1 MRAFEGSKVV
11 SAVGDPV
18 CEVES
23 CVVGVG
29 GEGGLVGGES
39 GEELLFRDLVPLST
53 RGVAEEDVFAGGEDR
68 VERVSGDVGGGV
80 HQLFEAEVGEVVEQ
94 GGGVGVVVLFQMEVE
109 VA

>member
-53 RGVAEEDVFAGGEDR
+53 RDGL
-68 VERVSGDVGGGV
+68 S
-80 HQLFEAEVGEVVEQ
+80 AEVGGLASECEVDAAV
-94 GGGVGVVVLFQMEVE
+94 VGPV
-109 VA
+109 